1 MNFIA
6 RHKFARLDL
15 VDGDSKY
22 TVVTWHDGETNRSRA
37 EENGVH
43 LGGFHHAQVQED
55 GWSVAELLLI
65 TIARRSP
72 WGIDAPTLK
81 SAFDEVLS
89 YQRSL
94 PQGAKNYLKK
104 GSKVYIE
111 GQLETRKWQDPNGQY
126 RYSTE
131 VVLRPYRSELH
142 MLDGRGGSSNGDQQP
157 TRPTERIDDEVPF

>member
-6 RHKFARLDL
+6 RHNFARLDL

-65 TIARRSP
+65 TIARLSP

-81 SAFDEVLS
+81 RAFDEVLS

-111 GQLETRKWQDPNGQY
+111 GQLETRKW
-126 RYSTE
+126 
-131 VVLRPYRSELH
+131 
-142 MLDGRGGSSNGDQQP
+142 
-157 TRPTERIDDEVPF
+157 